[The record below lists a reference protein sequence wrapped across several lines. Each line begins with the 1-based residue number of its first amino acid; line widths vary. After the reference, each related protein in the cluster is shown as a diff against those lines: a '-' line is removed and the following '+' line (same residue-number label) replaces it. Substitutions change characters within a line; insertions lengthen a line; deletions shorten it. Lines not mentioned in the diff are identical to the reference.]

1 MLWLWG
7 AAVAARGRAK
17 EQAAGMCGAMGDA
30 ERGREP
36 LELDIPALALVV
48 VVCRE
53 RTTAQ
58 RFAACHFTL
67 EETVEVEAESQAPA
81 QFEAARLAISR
92 RLSAGLLTAAL
103 ISSDSGELSAALARV
118 AHHHDV
124 SPVVIGLGRGLSL
137 ARFPISPRSYATAW
151 ALAAPAQ
158 WEAARVVR
166 QPLACDLRAEQGP
179 FDIIGDVHGCAD
191 ELGDLLRLLG
201 YVEGADGVWRHPA
214 GRRAV
219 FVGDLVDRGPGV
231 IAVARLVMR
240 MVVAGQAFC
249 APGNHDIKL
258 MRALEGR
265 HVYVAHGLQESL
277 DQIAALPAGAG
288 AGDERDHFTRD
299 FVAFIRQIPPYLWLD
314 GGALVVAHAGLP
326 ERFHGRISERVRTL
340 AFYGETTGWEDEYG
354 HPERVDWAAD
364 YHGAAAVVYG
374 HTPHRD
380 AIWRNNTINVDTGCV
395 HGGRLTAVR
404 WPERAVVSVAAR
416 REYAHRAGGLQ

>member
-1 MLWLWG
+1 MLWLWST
-7 AAVAARGRAK
+7 AEDRQGREK
-17 EQAAGMCGAMGDA
+17 EQAASMGGAMGHADG
-30 ERGREP
+30 EREP
-36 LELDIPALALVV
+36 LEIVIPALALVV

-53 RTTAQ
+53 RAMA
-58 RFAACHFTL
+58 RHFAACHFSQ
-67 EETVEVEAESQAPA
+67 EEIVEVEAESQAPA
-81 QFEAARLAISR
+81 AFEAARLAISR
-92 RLSAGLLTAAL
+92 RLSAGLLTVAL
-103 ISSDSGELSAALARV
+103 IESDTSELSAALARV

-124 SPVVIGLGRGLSL
+124 SPVVMTLGRGLSL
-137 ARFPISPRSYATAW
+137 ARFPLSSRSYAGVW
-151 ALAAPAQ
+151 ALVTPAQ
-158 WEAARVVR
+158 WEAARIVR
-166 QPLACDLRAEQGP
+166 QPLACDLRAERGP

-191 ELGDLLRLLG
+191 ELGDLLRALG
-201 YVEGADGVWRHPA
+201 YLASADGVWRHPE

-231 IAVARLVMR
+231 IAVARLAMA
-240 MVVAGQAFC
+240 MVAAGEAFC

-277 DQIAALPAGAG
+277 DQIAALPM
-288 AGDERDHFTRD
+288 DERDQFKRD
-299 FVAFIRQIPPYLWLD
+299 FVSFIRQIPPYLWLD

-326 ERFHGRISERVRTL
+326 ERYHGRISERVRTL

-354 HPERVDWAAD
+354 HPERVDWAAE

-395 HGGRLTAVR
+395 HGGRLTAAR
-404 WPERAVVSVAAR
+404 WPEREVVSVAAR
-416 REYAHRAGGLQ
+416 REYAHRAGGLR